1 MSNSVRVETLKNA
14 VKTVGTRKLAL
25 AMLATVPLLAA
36 PVLAQQ
42 GEPSMNEPGRTSE
55 DTAGPQTPRGPGGGA
70 MGPGMMGQGMGPGMM
85 GQGMGPGMMGQG
97 MGPGMMGQGR
107 GPGMMGQGMGPGRGM
122 MGFGGMHPPRNHD
135 FTAEE
140 MKEILE
146 GMIAWHGHTRLQVG
160 EVTGGDETIT
170 AEIETVD
177 GSLVHR
183 LEIDP
188 QTGAVISMD

>member
-1 MSNSVRVETLKNA
+1 MSNFVRVETLKNA

-55 DTAGPQTPRGPGGGA
+55 DTAGPQAPRGPGGGA
-70 MGPGMMGQGMGPGMM
+70 MGPGMMGQGM
-85 GQGMGPGMMGQG
+85 
-97 MGPGMMGQGR
+97 

-146 GMIAWHGHTRLQVG
+146 GMIAWHGHSRLQVG